1 MRYPTKLLQPISMLI
16 LMVAFAL
23 QGAPAVGQIDITWT
37 GAGDGSTFSDDAN
50 WNPSVGTQGPDFG
63 FFDDSLK
70 FDSAGTTIEND
81 LDPATNGDVALQ
93 LGPGSGNEATSAA
106 FHFLPGSGNFTFT
119 GFEVTAGN
127 SGQNGVFRAEAGAGL
142 LQTFDIPIKLT
153 GGNKRRKVVMGNEGT
168 VVFNG
173 DVNFT
178 NSVMFVDEVAGRVE
192 LNGNNTGVGPGLVSG
207 GTNGSRAVLRNNI
220 ANTVLH
226 LGSDTALGDAGTG
239 TWDAGDLQMRG
250 LTSNK
255 ILFLESDA
263 DRDLSNYLFNLADAS
278 GGGAIRFNSA
288 SDMSIGYLMR
298 AGNGTRVASLTNESV
313 LTIEQGIF
321 LSPDDQARDMG
332 LFSGGTAGNVAGGN
346 GHIVINGRL
355 HTTLIDPATA
365 IANGTS
371 ATGGIL
377 PGLPDDVVPGKQ
389 FLAVDGVTPV
399 NGSIQA
405 RYGTFTLNGDSSTTW
420 VGAQFIANNGSTVFV
435 GNDDAFGDSESIVVV
450 NGGATVD
457 IGTQTIGQRFYLP
470 GGGTVRGNGR
480 LTYEGDWSIAGA
492 IQPGGESPSAND
504 TLTFD
509 FSGAAVSNTLQFE
522 LDSTAVFTLDAGM
535 QSSTVEVVGSLGG
548 TTSVVLD
555 DNLFAF
561 TDLTAGSLAAGD
573 YTLIEG
579 DANTSF
585 DLGVGVGLVGL
596 DSYPGSVLSVSG
608 NDLILTLQGVSGGSG
623 DFNND
628 GAYDCADIDAL
639 VAEIASAG
647 NTPSFDLNG
656 DGSVTLVDLQDWLAE
671 AGEAN
676 IGPGRSYLAADA
688 NLDGVVDTSDFNV
701 WNANKFTAV
710 SAWCSGDF
718 NADGVVDT
726 SDFNIW
732 NANKFTASDAAAV
745 PEPNA
750 IVLLLVGFGA
760 IFSLRRNRCK
770 R

>member
-1 MRYPTKLLQPISMLI
+1 
-16 LMVAFAL
+16 
-23 QGAPAVGQIDITWT
+23 
-37 GAGDGSTFSDDAN
+37 
-50 WNPSVGTQGPDFG
+50 
-63 FFDDSLK
+63 
-70 FDSAGTTIEND
+70 
-81 LDPATNGDVALQ
+81 
-93 LGPGSGNEATSAA
+93 
-106 FHFLPGSGNFTFT
+106 
-119 GFEVTAGN
+119 
-127 SGQNGVFRAEAGAGL
+127 
-142 LQTFDIPIKLT
+142 
-153 GGNKRRKVVMGNEGT
+153 
-168 VVFNG
+168 
-173 DVNFT
+173 
-178 NSVMFVDEVAGRVE
+178 
-192 LNGNNTGVGPGLVSG
+192 
-207 GTNGSRAVLRNNI
+207 
-220 ANTVLH
+220 
-226 LGSDTALGDAGTG
+226 
-239 TWDAGDLQMRG
+239 
-250 LTSNK
+250 
-255 ILFLESDA
+255 
-263 DRDLSNYLFNLADAS
+263 
-278 GGGAIRFNSA
+278 
-288 SDMSIGYLMR
+288 
-298 AGNGTRVASLTNESV
+298 
-313 LTIEQGIF
+313 
-321 LSPDDQARDMG
+321 
-332 LFSGGTAGNVAGGN
+332 
-346 GHIVINGRL
+346 
-355 HTTLIDPATA
+355 
-365 IANGTS
+365 
-371 ATGGIL
+371 
-377 PGLPDDVVPGKQ
+377 
-389 FLAVDGVTPV
+389 
-399 NGSIQA
+399 
-405 RYGTFTLNGDSSTTW
+405 
-420 VGAQFIANNGSTVFV
+420 
-435 GNDDAFGDSESIVVV
+435 
-450 NGGATVD
+450 
-457 IGTQTIGQRFYLP
+457 
-470 GGGTVRGNGR
+470 
-480 LTYEGDWSIAGA
+480 
-492 IQPGGESPSAND
+492 
-504 TLTFD
+504 
-509 FSGAAVSNTLQFE
+509 
-522 LDSTAVFTLDAGM
+522 
-535 QSSTVEVVGSLGG
+535 VGSLGG